1 VAVSLKRLAA
11 PRWVLS
17 FLLGFEALRGI
28 AKPFLLLRIPA
39 QTVKSDELSKM
50 SDLQTHL

>member
-1 VAVSLKRLAA
+1 LPVAVNLKRLAA

-28 AKPFLLLRIPA
+28 ARPFLLLQLP
-39 QTVKSDELSKM
+39 L
-50 SDLQTHL
+50 